1 MSDLTAAA
9 RYALYAPI
17 RRRLL
22 TEASKRI
29 PLASVASQAR
39 ALTLWDGK
47 QVRPADEM
55 QLAAVF
61 DLGVLDP
68 VGGQSRAIERQ
79 AKAEPPD
86 PGSDDDKVLQ
96 ALMAA
101 RFGLVRLQG
110 ERAEGGIA
118 ATRFPNGDPLVIW
131 DNHLMRNR
139 APGALIGAR
148 LAFPDP
154 DLAMTCG
161 TAIGLDS
168 RAVERLLLG
177 VAPQR
182 GPVLPSLP
190 RPEDDAA
197 LEALVAEPAARLRL
211 EQLAAGPGF
220 AAMVYRTAIDL
231 GLMGPIPGRTPPE
244 ALPQQP
250 GPA

>member
-1 MSDLTAAA
+1 MSESLTAAA
-9 RYALYAPI
+9 RYAIYAPI
-17 RRRLL
+17 RRRIL

-61 DLGVLDP
+61 NLGVLDP
-68 VGGQSRAIERQ
+68 VGGHGRAIERQ
-79 AKAEPPD
+79 AKADPPP
-86 PGSDDDKVLQ
+86 PGSEEDRMLRG
-96 ALMAA
+96 LMEA
-101 RFGLVRLQG
+101 RFGLYRLLG
-110 ERAEGGIA
+110 EWAEGGVEA
-118 ATRFPNGDPLVIW
+118 VAVPGGEPVVIW
-131 DNHLMRNR
+131 DNHLSRGR

-148 LAFPDP
+148 LAFPEE

-177 VAPQR
+177 TAPQK

-190 RPEDDAA
+190 LPEDGPRLAR
-197 LEALVAEPAARLRL
+197 LLAEPAARMRL
-211 EQLAAGPGF
+211 EALARGPGF
-220 AAMVYRTAIDL
+220 AVMVYRTAIDL

-244 ALPQQP
+244 AMQP
-250 GPA
+250 ANA

>member
-1 MSDLTAAA
+1 VSEDLTPAA
-9 RYALYAPI
+9 RYARYAAI

-39 ALTLWDGK
+39 ALSLWDGK

-68 VGGQSRAIERQ
+68 VGGHHRAIERQ
-79 AKAEPPD
+79 AKAEPPLL
-86 PGSDDDKVLQ
+86 GSEEDRMLR
-96 ALMAA
+96 ALAEA
-101 RFGLVRLQG
+101 RFALYRVIGPRP
-110 ERAEGGIA
+110 EGGVVA
-118 ATRFPNGDPLVIW
+118 ESFPDGTPLVIW
-131 DNHLMRNR
+131 DNHLARGR

-148 LAFPDP
+148 LAWPEE

-161 TAIGLDS
+161 TAVSLDS

-177 VAPQR
+177 TPPQR

-190 RPEDDAA
+190 LPGDGPA
-197 LEALVAEPAARLRL
+197 LDRLVAEPAARLRL
-211 EQLAAGPGF
+211 AALAKGPGF
-220 AAMVYRTAIDL
+220 AAMVYRTTIDL
-231 GLMGPIPGRTPPE
+231 GLMGPVLGRTPAE
-244 ALPQQP
+244 ALPQ
-250 GPA
+250 GG